1 MKKALAFISLAVLA
15 LSSCQTIV
23 NTARTADTQ
32 SDIKSITVAD
42 LKVADKRVTAT
53 IDPVSKELRKA
64 GERNVKQ
71 AVEAKAL
78 EMAGDADIL
87 LEPRYVMTKKSGFLS
102 GKKITSVS
110 VSGRPAWYQNF
121 RTLNDS
127 VWSNAA
133 FRGVAPVY
141 KEYSKEEPNPYDF
154 IAPAFFEPKEEA
166 FRYRGFKAYT
176 DLYIGGGNYEEDGNS
191 NIGKEIPI
199 AAMATASYGYQFGPY
214 FYLGLGTGI
223 NFKKLEKKDPY
234 KYLPIFWDLRFNAS
248 RSVNTWYAGLKFG
261 TALSLDNYHQ
271 ADVEE
276 SLLIIPSVGYSFGN
290 LNIGAYFMHNA
301 YKVKSNK
308 WSSGYGKSN
317 VIINTWGVN
326 LGLRL

>member
-1 MKKALAFISLAVLA
+1 
-15 LSSCQTIV
+15 
-23 NTARTADTQ
+23 
-32 SDIKSITVAD
+32 
-42 LKVADKRVTAT
+42 
-53 IDPVSKELRKA
+53 
-64 GERNVKQ
+64 
-71 AVEAKAL
+71 
-78 EMAGDADIL
+78 
-87 LEPRYVMTKKSGFLS
+87 
-102 GKKITSVS
+102 
-110 VSGRPAWYQNF
+110 
-121 RTLNDS
+121 
-127 VWSNAA
+127 
-133 FRGVAPVY
+133 
-141 KEYSKEEPNPYDF
+141 
-154 IAPAFFEPKEEA
+154 
-166 FRYRGFKAYT
+166 
-176 DLYIGGGNYEEDGNS
+176 LYIGGGNYEEDGNS
-191 NIGKEIPI
+191 NIDKEIPI